1 MGAIIK
7 KKSPAQ
13 HSLPT
18 HEKTLDPQKKKKT
31 SGHTKRPASFPL
43 FSFSFYNPKT
53 TFSNQLSE
61 LKK

>member
-18 HEKTLDPQKKKKT
+18 HEKTLDPQKKK
-31 SGHTKRPASFPL
+31 
-43 FSFSFYNPKT
+43 N
-53 TFSNQLSE
+53 
-61 LKK
+61 

>member
-18 HEKTLDPQKKKKT
+18 HEKTLDPQKKKKKLVAT
-31 SGHTKRPASFPL
+31 QKD
-43 FSFSFYNPKT
+43 
-53 TFSNQLSE
+53 
-61 LKK
+61 

>member
-18 HEKTLDPQKKKKT
+18 HEKTIDPQKKKKLVAT
-31 SGHTKRPASFPL
+31 QKNQPPFHCFLSPSTTLKRHSPTNYQS
-43 FSFSFYNPKT
+43 
-53 TFSNQLSE
+53 
-61 LKK
+61 